1 MKLLIE
7 VVEIPT
13 DDSGFVGTASSG
25 EEWVVPYPVAGM
37 SVFSILCCFSRSAVR
52 SLGSETPSARTSGS
66 AGKSLES
73 GTRFSRAFDPVDAN
87 LLTSRSLVLPR
98 DCRVIPRLPG
108 DLSLNRTAD
117 RRLL

>member
-13 DDSGFVGTASSG
+13 DDSGFVGTASFG

-52 SLGSETPSARTSGS
+52 FLGSETPSARTSGS

-73 GTRFSRAFDPVDAN
+73 GTRFSRAFDVN
-87 LLTSRSLVLPR
+87 LLKSRILVL
-98 DCRVIPRLPG
+98 CRAIPRLPG
-108 DLSLNRTAD
+108 DLSVNRTAD